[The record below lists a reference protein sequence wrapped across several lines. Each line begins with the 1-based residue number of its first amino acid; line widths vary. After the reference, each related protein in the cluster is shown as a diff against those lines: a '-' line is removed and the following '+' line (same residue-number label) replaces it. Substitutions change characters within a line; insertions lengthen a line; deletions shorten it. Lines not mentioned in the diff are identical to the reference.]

1 MASKPYNSKVG
12 DSEHVHQRRYV
23 EWVRLKHK
31 VRIFAIPNGGKR
43 GRLEAMRL
51 VAEGVSKGV
60 PDLYVPAWRLWVEMK
75 TETGRVSKEQADWHE
90 YLRTA
95 CGDTVIVAYGY
106 DDAVSQTEEFL
117 KGCES

>member
-1 MASKPYNSKVG
+1 MS

-23 EWVRLKHK
+23 EWVRLTHK

-60 PDLYVPAWRLWVEMK
+60 PDLYVPAWCLWIEMK
-75 TETGRVSKEQADWHE
+75 AEKGRVSPEQKDWHE
-90 YLRTA
+90 YLSGV
-95 CGDTVIVAYGY
+95 GDTVIVAYGF
-106 DDAVSQTEEFL
+106 DDAVAQTEEFL
-117 KGCES
+117 KECKA

>member
-1 MASKPYNSKVG
+1 MT

-23 EWVRLKHK
+23 EWVRLVHK
-31 VRIFAIPNGGKR
+31 VRIFAVPNGGKR

-75 TETGRVSKEQADWHE
+75 TETGRVSKDQADWHE
-90 YLRTA
+90 YLRA
-95 CGDTVIVAYGY
+95 IGDTVIVAYGY
-106 DDAVSQTEEFL
+106 DDAVRQTEDFL
-117 KGCES
+117 KGRES